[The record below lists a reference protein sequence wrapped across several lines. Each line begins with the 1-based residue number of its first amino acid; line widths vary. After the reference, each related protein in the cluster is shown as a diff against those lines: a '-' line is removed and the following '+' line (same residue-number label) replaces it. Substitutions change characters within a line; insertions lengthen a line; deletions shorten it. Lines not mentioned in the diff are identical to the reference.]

1 MFKES
6 TQQQNRNI
14 NNNQA
19 KKSKWFSYI
28 ANAVVVLIGAL
39 PYIMLK
45 LYVIPY
51 VSDEDKLKNAL
62 IEAQKGFPMKSKDGS
77 VEISALNFD
86 DKFNLSFEYR
96 SNDIT
101 IQTAESDAVESLKKS
116 KFHDV
121 FCSTEL
127 SKKALNKG
135 GSISVSFLSKDNKKL
150 YDVTLKCSN

>member
-6 TQQQNRNI
+6 KQRNRNSNI
-14 NNNQA
+14 HQ
-19 KKSKWFSYI
+19 SSQRKWGSYI
-28 ANAVVVLIGAL
+28 GNAVAVIVGAL
-39 PYIMLK
+39 AYIMIK
-45 LYVIPY
+45 IYVIPY

-101 IQTAESDAVESLKKS
+101 IQTSESDAVESLKKS

>member
-6 TQQQNRNI
+6 KQRNRNSNI
-14 NNNQA
+14 HQ
-19 KKSKWFSYI
+19 SSQRKWGSYI
-28 ANAVVVLIGAL
+28 GNAVAVIVGAL
-39 PYIMLK
+39 AYIMIK
-45 LYVIPY
+45 IYVIPY
-51 VSDEDKLKNAL
+51 VSDEDKLIEAL
-62 IEAQKGFPMKSKDGS
+62 TEAQKGFPMKSKDGS

>member
-1 MFKES
+1 MPDNGTLGITDS
-6 TQQQNRNI
+6 VGI
-14 NNNQA
+14 NVT
-19 KKSKWFSYI
+19 KYRYYG
-28 ANAVVVLIGAL
+28 VLISGALAGIGAL
-39 PYIMLK
+39 AYIMLK

-101 IQTAESDAVESLKKS
+101 IQTSERDAVESLKKS